1 MERAGHGLSTARPV
15 EERTPS
21 RLHPERLHRTGEAE
35 THARQGEEQADAA
48 VAGVV
53 HPATEG
59 RAVASEAG
67 QLALDVGD
75 AAGVREGYR
84 GPAVCKI
91 VGISYRQLDHWARTG
106 LVEPSI
112 RKAKGS
118 GTQRL
123 YSFDDVVRLK
133 VVKRML
139 DAGVSL
145 QRIRVA
151 VDELRARGRTL
162 ADTLL
167 VSDGSS
173 VLFLDDD
180 QQVLDLLRRGQAVM
194 TLALDPVID
203 ELRGEVTAFPTERLD
218 DDGRIVPVGEGD
230 HAERVPPAAHAT
242 S

>member
-1 MERAGHGLSTARPV
+1 
-15 EERTPS
+15 
-21 RLHPERLHRTGEAE
+21 
-35 THARQGEEQADAA
+35 
-48 VAGVV
+48 VANEV
-53 HPATEG
+53 
-59 RAVASEAG
+59 G
-67 QLALDVGD
+67 QLALDVGE

-151 VDELRARGRTL
+151 VEELRGRGRTL

-167 VSDGSS
+167 VSDGST

-180 QQVLDLLRRGQAVM
+180 EQVLDLLRRGQAVM

-218 DDGRIVPVGEGD
+218 DDGRIVPAGEVGE
-230 HAERVPPAAHAT
+230 AVAREVPPAAHAT
-242 S
+242 

>member
-1 MERAGHGLSTARPV
+1 
-15 EERTPS
+15 
-21 RLHPERLHRTGEAE
+21 
-35 THARQGEEQADAA
+35 
-48 VAGVV
+48 VAN
-53 HPATEG
+53 
-59 RAVASEAG
+59 EAG
-67 QLALDVGD
+67 QLALDVGE

-123 YSFDDVVRLK
+123 YAFDDVVRLK

-167 VSDGSS
+167 VSDGST

-180 QQVLDLLRRGQAVM
+180 EQVLDLLRRGQAVM

-218 DDGRIVPVGEGD
+218 EDGRIVPVSQDEAGGTT
-230 HAERVPPAAHAT
+230 ERPPAARAT
-242 S
+242 

>member
-1 MERAGHGLSTARPV
+1 VAY
-15 EERTPS
+15 
-21 RLHPERLHRTGEAE
+21 E
-35 THARQGEEQADAA
+35 T
-48 VAGVV
+48 
-53 HPATEG
+53 
-59 RAVASEAG
+59 G
-67 QLALDVGD
+67 QLSLDVGD

-112 RKAKGS
+112 RKAQGS

-167 VSDGSS
+167 VSDGST

-180 QQVLDLLRRGQAVM
+180 EQLLDLLRRGQAVM

-218 DDGRIVPVGEGD
+218 DDGRIVPVEQAEGAAAGEM
-230 HAERVPPAAHAT
+230 PSAAGA
-242 S
+242 SSSSEAARASG